1 MQGSARL
8 EGNRQEH
15 GLSVLAMR
23 SAPIISAVALAP
35 LLALS
40 LWFEVIAGTGGAW
53 DELAAGANYAR
64 VAIWMLYAAAGPIM
78 VLIATVRTRS
88 RVRPVAARALLIE
101 RRALLVAGPLGLF
114 GMLMVA
120 AASVI

>member
-23 SAPIISAVALAP
+23 TAQIISVVALAP

-53 DELAAGANYAR
+53 DELDAGANYAR
-64 VAIWMLYAAAGPIM
+64 VAIWMLYAAAGPIT
-78 VLIATVRTRS
+78 VLMATVRTRS
-88 RVRPVAARALLIE
+88 RVGPVAARALLIE
-101 RRALLVAGPLGLF
+101 RRGLLVAGPLGLF